1 MAHARTSRTPALQP
15 APPAPASAE
24 ERLLLEQARNL
35 QRVASA
41 GRVQP
46 LLRGKNLGLMC
57 ADDQQ
62 PGAARF
68 RLAAGE
74 LGAHVAHIGLGLSA
88 QSDAQEI
95 AHTARVL
102 GRLYDAVEC
111 QGADAELVQHL
122 ARTSGISFFD
132 GLASKDPRPLRIA
145 RLLGSEADLES
156 NLRYALQAV
165 LLHSIA

>member
-1 MAHARTSRTPALQP
+1 MAHARTSRTPVLQH
-15 APPAPASAE
+15 APPALASAE
-24 ERLLLEQARNL
+24 ERQLLEQARNL
-35 QRVASA
+35 QRAAAA

-68 RLAAGE
+68 RRAAGE
-74 LGAHVAHIGLGLSA
+74 LGAHVAHIGLSLGA

-102 GRLYDAVEC
+102 ARLYDAVEC
-111 QGADAELVQHL
+111 QGADAELVQQL
-122 ARTSGISFFD
+122 GRASSISFFD
-132 GLASKDPRPLRIA
+132 GLASKDARPLRIA
-145 RLLGSEADLES
+145 RQLGSEAELED
-156 NLRYALQAV
+156 NLRYALQAL
-165 LLHSIA
+165 LLHSIG